1 MKKLHIAG
9 NLLKVLLFGAL
20 LTGCQN
26 DDVLSPQETAG
37 TVTEEQSGKVNA
49 ELKLV
54 KDGANTLVYIK
65 SGRFTGRLS
74 KVYGQYYNTEYLYDD
89 STGELWITSKRY
101 QKTTSALV
109 QETKYKIVNGRC
121 VTSIDVTNGWTS
133 QYTINEMGRLN
144 EINLSKGSLT
154 QKKVF
159 TYNYISATGT
169 DRLAKIVTSTPV
181 GEYQQINFTYTFGG
195 NAEKVDKY
203 PLNPEHTG
211 LDMYLPYFG
220 KFSDLLVKQVEVIPL
235 PYTNQAKPYYRF
247 FYGINSDGYA
257 TSREREYYPLGWGN
271 AAGKES
277 IYSGLQYSTN
287 WQGI

>member
-1 MKKLHIAG
+1 MKKLHIPG
-9 NLLKVLLFGAL
+9 NLLKALLIGTL

-37 TVTEEQSGKVNA
+37 VTIDDQNAKVNA

-54 KDGANTLVYIK
+54 KDGTNTLVYIK
-65 SGRFTGRLS
+65 SGRFTGKLS
-74 KVYGQYYNTEYLYDD
+74 KVYGQYHNTEYLYDD
-89 STGELWITSKRY
+89 STGDLWITSKKY
-101 QKTTSALV
+101 QKSTNSLV
-109 QETKYKIVNGRC
+109 QEVKYKIVNGRC
-121 VTSIDVTNGWTS
+121 ITSIDVTSGWTS
-133 QYTINEMGRLN
+133 QYTINEVGRLN
-144 EINLSKGSLT
+144 EINLSKGALT

-159 TYNYISATGT
+159 TYNYNSTTGAE
-169 DRLAKIVTSTPV
+169 RLANIITSTPV
-181 GEYQQINFTYTFGG
+181 GAYEQINFTYTIGG
-195 NAEKVDKY
+195 NGELKDKY

-220 KFSDLLVKQVEVIPL
+220 KFSDVVVKQVEVTPL

-247 FYGINSDGYA
+247 YYGINSDGYA

-271 AAGKES
+271 SAGKQS
-277 IYSGLQYSTN
+277 IYGGLQYSTN